1 MLKSIKAVSNK
12 EKQSN
17 NTSRKLSELDEMMS
31 NLSPSLLEK
40 NTIKKINSCSSS
52 VMFEDKQEIKKTI
65 KILNAVLNNDISS
78 LVSFKIQG

>member
-52 VMFEDKQEIKKTI
+52 VMFEDKQEI
-65 KILNAVLNNDISS
+65 
-78 LVSFKIQG
+78 

>member
-31 NLSPSLLEK
+31 NLSPRK
-40 NTIKKINSCSSS
+40 TIKKINSCDTS
-52 VMFEDKQEIKKTI
+52 VMIEDKQEIKKTI